1 MAQSRSAGSSTV
13 LAASV
18 KGHNLAMPKISAA
31 SIGEHRELR
40 RGQLISAAMELALT
54 QGAQAVTVSAV
65 AAKAGLARTSIY
77 EYFAS
82 SADLVADLVI
92 DELSTYAHRLS
103 DAIKDVDD
111 PYEKIERWI
120 AEGLRYV
127 ADGRHMLVKSLNTI
141 STPEDRK
148 EEISQG
154 HRRLMAPIRQAL
166 SETGIKDLSSAS
178 AMLQAV
184 TDAASI
190 RIDAGNEAELEI
202 QAAVRFAT
210 AGLRA
215 LA

>member
-1 MAQSRSAGSSTV
+1 
-13 LAASV
+13 
-18 KGHNLAMPKISAA
+18 MPTISAPTSA
-31 SIGEHRELR
+31 EHRELR
-40 RGQLISAAMELALT
+40 RGQLINAAMELALT
-54 QGAQAVTVSAV
+54 EGAQAVTVSAV

-92 DELSTYAHRLS
+92 EELGTYAHRLS
-103 DAIKDVDD
+103 DAITDIDD
-111 PYEKIERWI
+111 PFEKIEKWI

-148 EEISQG
+148 AEISQG
-154 HRRLMAPIRQAL
+154 HRHLLAPLRQAL
-166 SETGIKDLSSAS
+166 AETGITDLQSAS

-202 QAAVRFAT
+202 HAAVRFAS

-215 LA
+215 LV